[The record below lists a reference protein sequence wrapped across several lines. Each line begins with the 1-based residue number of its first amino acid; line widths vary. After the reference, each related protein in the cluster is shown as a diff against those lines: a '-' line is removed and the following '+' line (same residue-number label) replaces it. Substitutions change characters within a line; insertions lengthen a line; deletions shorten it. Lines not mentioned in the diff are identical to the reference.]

1 MSKIL
6 VTFFSASGV
15 TEKLAKDIRE
25 LTGGDLYEIRPA
37 AVYTKEDLD
46 WRNKA
51 SRSTIE
57 MNDPASRPEM
67 ADNDADV
74 AGHDVVFV
82 GFPIW
87 WYTAPRIINS
97 FLEAYDF
104 EGKKVILFATSGGS
118 GIGKTK
124 EDLEGCKGFK
134 GEIVEAKRL
143 GGRRAETEEWIK
155 TLSL

>member
-6 VTFFSASGV
+6 VTYFSASGATGKV
-15 TEKLAKDIRE
+15 AKDIRE
-25 LTGGDLYEIRPA
+25 LTGGDLYEIRPKDL
-37 AVYTKEDLD
+37 YTKEDLD
-46 WRNKA
+46 WRNKS
-51 SRSTIE
+51 SRSTLE
-57 MNDPASRPEM
+57 MTEPASRPEL
-67 ADNDADV
+67 ADKDADI
-74 AGHDVVFV
+74 AGHDFIFV

-104 EGKKVILFATSGGS
+104 DGKKVIVFATSGGS
-118 GIGKTK
+118 GIGKIK

-134 GEIVEAKRL
+134 GKIVEAKRL
-143 GGRRAETEEWIK
+143 GGRREETENWIG